1 MSITKAIKVTNA
13 GWYRWEGDDLVL
25 NLKVQPRAS
34 VDSLEEP
41 AGDQAGDELRVRITA
56 PPVDG
61 KANAHLGRFLAKC
74 FGVPPSRVVVIS
86 GAQGRHKRVRIRQPE
101 RLPTFLPP
109 R

>member
-1 MSITKAIKVTNA
+1 MTNA

-25 NLKVQPRAS
+25 NLKVQPRTSA
-34 VDSLEEP
+34 DSLEEP

-61 KANAHLGRFLAKC
+61 KANAHLGRFLATC
-74 FGVPPSRVVVIS
+74 FGVPPSRVEVIS
-86 GAQGRHKRVRIRQPE
+86 GAQGRHKRVRIRQPK

>member
-1 MSITKAIKVTNA
+1 MSITEAIKVTNA

-34 VDSLEEP
+34 ADSLEEP

-61 KANAHLGRFLAKC
+61 KANAHLGRFLANC
-74 FGVPPSRVVVIS
+74 FGVPPSRVEVIS
-86 GAQGRHKRVRIRQPE
+86 GAQGRHKRVRIRQPK